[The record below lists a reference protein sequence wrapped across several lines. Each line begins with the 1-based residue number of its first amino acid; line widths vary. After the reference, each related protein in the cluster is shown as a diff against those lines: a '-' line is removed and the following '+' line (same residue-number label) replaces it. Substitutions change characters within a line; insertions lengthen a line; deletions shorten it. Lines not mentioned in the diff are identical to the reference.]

1 MKELLIRELALVGET
16 LARELARRG
25 YHRIYFL
32 GCEESTVHK
41 PALWD
46 RGNILGCPLKF
57 LMSLAYPGPP
67 VDEIESTWDTM
78 VSELGRGVIVPD
90 GIARLSLLYPSFSF
104 RSLEGHP
111 TDHRVQMIQLLGL
124 AALEHGYL
132 YVEAQQKVGW
142 IHDKT
147 PRGIHSRMMYWGSGQ
162 KRHPKNMAISPYKV
176 ITARKP
182 TGVLGRLSALAEHL
196 AYALPDMAS
205 ECEAFIS
212 LVKMAGPVAVTKVC
226 NHFEML
232 GVKPRS
238 FLQAQLQVL
247 QALRTNA
254 EYPTDLILRTY
265 SGSLPAG
272 QLQTLS
278 QKAENDSP
286 YTRDPQVRT
295 ALALVSRGVAT
306 AKRELRDRDA
316 ESSRLI
322 SYLAG

>member
-1 MKELLIRELALVGET
+1 MKELLVQELALVGET
-16 LARELARRG
+16 LAKELTRRG
-25 YHRIYFL
+25 YHRVYFL

-46 RGNILGCPLKF
+46 RGTILGCPLKF

-67 VDEIESTWDTM
+67 VDEIGSTWDTM

-104 RSLEGHP
+104 RSPEGHP
-111 TDHRVQMIQLLGL
+111 TDHRVQMIQLLAL
-124 AALEHGYL
+124 AALEHGAL
-132 YVEAQQKVGW
+132 RAEAQQEVVW
-142 IHDKT
+142 HYNHDI
-147 PRGIHSRMMYWGSGQ
+147 RGVHSRMMYWGSGQ
-162 KRHPKNMAISPYKV
+162 KRHPKNMAISPYRV
-176 ITARKP
+176 VTARKP

-205 ECEAFIS
+205 ECEAFVS
-212 LVKMAGPVAVTKVC
+212 LVKMAGPVAITKVC
-226 NHFEML
+226 NHFDIL
-232 GVKPRS
+232 NAKTPS
-238 FLQAQLQVL
+238 SLQPHLAVL
-247 QALRTNA
+247 RALRGNA
-254 EYPTDLILRTY
+254 EYPLDLILRTY

-286 YTRDPQVRT
+286 YTRDPQIRT
-295 ALALVSRGVAT
+295 VLALVSRGVAA

-322 SYLAG
+322 AYLAD